1 MRILPAS
8 PQPFWSAR
16 LAFNT
21 RTKEEVMSATSKFK
35 DVEKFLDTT
44 AEYTNTFAEV
54 NVNGQRLLVVTQVGE
69 IDGGQTVFSFADDAW
84 KPVES
89 DTFVDVT
96 TNEAAR
102 SMAATAGTCGKSS
115 DADHATIAA
124 AIKAQVNVFSSANG
138 PDGGNL
144 ACVWAVRKI
153 VKAALARSITE
164 TDGTSVFGA
173 ELQRCFGSTSEDNE
187 VPAGAIIISPTETR
201 PDGSRNI
208 GHVGLLGPG
217 GAGLDRLIYSNSS
230 RRARWEQNHTLG
242 SWIANYRDRK
252 GLKVRFYPLPLRGG
266 TVTG

>member
-1 MRILPAS
+1 MSDAS
-8 PQPFWSAR
+8 R
-16 LAFNT
+16 
-21 RTKEEVMSATSKFK
+21 FK
-35 DVEKFLDTT
+35 DVEKFLDPSP
-44 AEYTNTFAEV
+44 EYTNTFSEL
-54 NVNGQRLLVVTQVGE
+54 NVNGDRVLVVTQSGE
-69 IDGGQTVFSFADDAW
+69 VDGGQTVFKLVDDVW
-84 KPVES
+84 TPVES
-89 DTFVDVT
+89 DTFVDLGAS
-96 TNEAAR
+96 EAAR
-102 SMAATAGTCGKSS
+102 SMAATAGTCGKSP
-115 DADHATIAA
+115 DEDHMTVAA

-153 VKAALARSITE
+153 VKAALGRAITE

-230 RRARWEQNHTLG
+230 GRARWEQNHTLG
-242 SWIANYRDRK
+242 SWIANYRVRK

-266 TVTG
+266 PVTG